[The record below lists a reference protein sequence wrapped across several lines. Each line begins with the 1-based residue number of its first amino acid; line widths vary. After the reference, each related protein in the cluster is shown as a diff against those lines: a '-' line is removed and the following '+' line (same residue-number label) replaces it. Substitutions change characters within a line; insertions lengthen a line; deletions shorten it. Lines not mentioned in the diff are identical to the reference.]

1 MTSTRTTR
9 SRGLARPGAVALAAL
24 VCLAA
29 CSKGASTGTTAPAS
43 TSSLPPLPPNLVA
56 YVALAGSGST
66 VGNGSTL
73 VEVTLSPPPQSTSSP
88 IRVGMYPD
96 AIAVTP
102 GGRLALVANYSSNTV
117 TPIVLPSNKVLPAVN
132 AGEGPADVVVSPDGA
147 TAYVTDANSDTVTPI
162 NLRTLKPGK
171 PIVVGN
177 GPQGIVVTPDG
188 SKAYVADAGA
198 IVAGQSGTIGHDVTP
213 IDLSTGKALPPI
225 RVGNAPVGIA
235 VTPDGSTVFVTN
247 LNSESVTPIT
257 VSSDTPGA
265 SIATAG
271 GPVAVVVAHN
281 DAWVVNT
288 PAGGEGNNLQP
299 ISVASGVAG
308 KPIKLP
314 NGAQNVA
321 VLPSGNTAWVVCLNT
336 DKLVAVNLVTHKV
349 GAAVKIRGGPF
360 AVAVAY
366 QPRGAAPTT
375 TTVPKSKKP
384 GKKKATTTTG

>member
-1 MTSTRTTR
+1 MTSPR
-9 SRGLARPGAVALAAL
+9 ST
-24 VCLAA
+24 C
-29 CSKGASTGTTAPAS
+29 
-43 TSSLPPLPPNLVA
+43 
-56 YVALAGSGST
+56 
-66 VGNGSTL
+66 
-73 VEVTLSPPPQSTSSP
+73 
-88 IRVGMYPD
+88 
-96 AIAVTP
+96 
-102 GGRLALVANYSSNTV
+102 
-117 TPIVLPSNKVLPAVN
+117 
-132 AGEGPADVVVSPDGA
+132 
-147 TAYVTDANSDTVTPI
+147 
-162 NLRTLKPGK
+162 
-171 PIVVGN
+171 
-177 GPQGIVVTPDG
+177 
-188 SKAYVADAGA
+188 
-198 IVAGQSGTIGHDVTP
+198 H
-213 IDLSTGKALPPI
+213 GKALPPI

-366 QPRGAAPTT
+366 QAARCGPDDDNGSQVQEAGEEEGDDYHGLRVAQPASASAAPAPAGSQRMA
-375 TTVPKSKKP
+375 PKR
-384 GKKKATTTTG
+384 

>member
-1 MTSTRTTR
+1 MTSTRITG
-9 SRGLARPGAVALAAL
+9 SRGVARSGAVALAAL
-24 VCLAA
+24 MCLAA
-29 CSKGASTGTTAPAS
+29 CSKGSSTGTTEPTS
-43 TSSLPPLPPNLVA
+43 TSTLPPLPPNLIA

-73 VEVTLSPPPQSTSSP
+73 VEVTLSPPPEGISSP
-88 IRVGMYPD
+88 IRVGTYPD
-96 AIAVTP
+96 AVAVAP

-132 AGEGPADVVVSPDGA
+132 AGAGPADVVIAPDGS

-162 NLRTLKPGK
+162 NLRTFKPGK

-188 SKAYVADAGA
+188 SRAYVADAGA
-198 IVAGQSGTIGHDVTP
+198 IIAGQSGTIGHDVTP
-213 IDLSTGKALPPI
+213 IDLSTGKALTPI

-257 VSSDTPGA
+257 VASDTPGA

-299 ISVASGVAG
+299 ISVTSGVAG

-314 NGAQNVA
+314 NGAQNLA
-321 VLPSGNTAWVVCLNT
+321 VLPNGSTAWVVCLNT
-336 DKLVAVNLVTHKV
+336 DKLVAVNLVRHKV
-349 GAAVKIRGGPF
+349 SAAIKIRGGPF

-375 TTVPKSKKP
+375 TTVPKSKKT
-384 GKKKATTTTG
+384 KKTTTT